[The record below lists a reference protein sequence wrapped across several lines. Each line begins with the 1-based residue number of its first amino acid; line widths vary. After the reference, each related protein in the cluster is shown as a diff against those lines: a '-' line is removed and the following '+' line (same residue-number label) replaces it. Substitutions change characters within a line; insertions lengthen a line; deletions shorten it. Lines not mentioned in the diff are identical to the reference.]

1 MNFINKISKSYI
13 TPSYKLVYKELPD
26 IKEKIQKFNIQKL
39 ETKELNIK
47 HCFCE
52 VLKMIFCKNF
62 YFDNDDNTI
71 YSILEK
77 LFENPY
83 YNNIFLNLILTY
95 NKKKSSSSYYIEII
109 LDKNKNDKIQK
120 FIQEIFFISHFCYYY
135 NIKPNDINN
144 WFLDN
149 FRFNFEK
156 LYHYLN
162 DYFLKHNKN
171 DYYDK
176 FFIDDYDETDNKET
190 TENKEINDDDYDENN
205 EYIDEYEE
213 NNDYEE
219 ENNDYDDEY
228 EEENDYT
235 TYDYYEDMGLDYY
248 HFFPPKEI

>member
-1 MNFINKISKSYI
+1 MNFINKISKTYI
-13 TPSYKLVYKELPD
+13 TPSYKLIYKDLPE
-26 IKEKIQKFNIQKL
+26 IKENIQIFNIMKL

-52 VLKMIFCKNF
+52 VIKMMFCINF
-62 YFDNDDNTI
+62 YFNNDNNTI

-77 LFENPY
+77 LFESPY
-83 YNNIFLNLILTY
+83 YNNIFLDLIITY
-95 NKKKSSSSYYIEII
+95 NKKKYSYSYYIEII
-109 LDKNKNDKIQK
+109 LDKDKNDKIQK
-120 FIQEIFFISHFCYYY
+120 FIQEIFFITHFCYYY
-135 NIKPNDINN
+135 NIKPNDIKN
-144 WFLDN
+144 WFLND
-149 FRFNFEK
+149 FSFNFEK

-171 DYYDK
+171 DYYDE
-176 FFIDDYDETDNKET
+176 FFIDDYKE
-190 TENKEINDDDYDENN
+190 TENKEINDDNYDENN

-213 NNDYEE
+213 NNE
-219 ENNDYDDEY
+219 YDDEY